1 MLDQTDRNSDS
12 KAWIGSDQYLILLD
26 RDPGFIILD
35 RIMILSPESDRI
47 GILFCRIVQP
57 WPKFFFRRVVTH
69 VEETHMESH
78 KKI

>member
-35 RIMILSPESDRI
+35 RIGSDRDSKAWIGSDRYLILPDRPTLSQIESD
-47 GILFCRIVQP
+47 
-57 WPKFFFRRVVTH
+57 
-69 VEETHMESH
+69 
-78 KKI
+78 